1 MRMIPSVNNLLTA
14 DLTLTVHPS
23 KQHRMI
29 LDKNRII
36 RTCDSLEAVQ
46 QTVFK
51 ILNTERYKHLIYS
64 WNYGIELADL
74 FGQPV
79 TYACPEIERRVTEAL
94 LQDDRIT
101 GVDEFEFDT
110 SKKSVVSVKFTVH
123 TLFGDIQEEK
133 VVNI

>member
-1 MRMIPSVNNLLTA
+1 MIPSGNTLLTA
-14 DLTLTVHPS
+14 ELEVVTMPS

-29 LDKNRII
+29 LDGNRII
-36 RTCDSLEAVQ
+36 STCDNLKAVE

-51 ILNTERYKHLIYS
+51 ILNTQRYAYIIYS
-64 WNYGIELADL
+64 WNYGIELEDL

-79 TYACPEIERRVTEAL
+79 YYVCPEIERRVREAL

-101 GVDEFEFDT
+101 AVDNFEFDFP
-110 SKKSVVSVKFTVH
+110 KRGVVATKFIVH
-123 TLFGDIQEEK
+123 TIVGDLEEEM